1 MSSGDEHGKG
11 PALQR
16 PALTMSARLVGVVV
30 GLAAAVS
37 VMLLAFAL
45 PSSHSGAHDLPLA
58 VSGPSASVQQLTAA
72 LDKAHPGAFEVTT
85 YSDGAAVSDAIE
97 SRDAIGGISVTSQGV
112 TIRTASA
119 AGAPYGPLLHT
130 VGAALQEQNR
140 TPVTYA
146 DVVPY
151 TQDDPTGASFS
162 ALGLPLA
169 FGGMISA
176 VVLSTLFR
184 DRIVLRVVGSISFAI
199 LAGLSVTAILQ
210 FWIGSVDG
218 SYWLTAASLSLGVA
232 AISLTVL
239 GLESLLGYAG
249 LGVGAVL
256 MMFVSNPLSG
266 ISTGSAWLP
275 DPWGTVGQLLPIGAA
290 GDLVRSTAFFDGA
303 GGARPVAVLGIWA
316 LLGLFLMGLSRWRKR
331 ATQPSTDQRELVSVG

>member
-1 MSSGDEHGKG
+1 MPSGDEHGE
-11 PALQR
+11 R
-16 PALTMSARLVGVVV
+16 PALTMSGRLVGVVI
-30 GLAAAVS
+30 GLAAVVA

-45 PSSHSGAHDLPLA
+45 PSSHSGPHDLPLA
-58 VSGPSASVQQLTAA
+58 VSGPSTSVQKVTAA
-72 LDKAHPGAFEVTT
+72 LDNAHPGAFDVTT
-85 YSDGAAVSDAIE
+85 YADGSAVSDAIGN
-97 SRDAIGGISVTSQGV
+97 RDAIGGISVTPQGV
-112 TIRTASA
+112 TVRTASA
-119 AGAPYGPLLHT
+119 AGAPYASLLHT
-130 VGAALQEQNR
+130 VGAALHEQTR
-140 TPVTYA
+140 TPITYD

-151 TQDDPTGASFS
+151 TRDDPAGAGFS
-162 ALGLPLA
+162 VLGLPLA

-176 VVLSTLFR
+176 VVLSNLFR
-184 DRIVLRVVGSISFAI
+184 ERTTFRAVGSISFA
-199 LAGLSVTAILQ
+199 LVAGLGVTAILQ
-210 FWIGSVDG
+210 FWIGTVDS

-266 ISTGSAWLP
+266 ISTGPAWLP
-275 DPWGTVGQLLPIGAA
+275 SPWGTIGQLLPIGAA